1 MLPAARSAHKP
12 GCFANNPWSLS
23 DGLCVLASLQ
33 KQMKFLEQQQ
43 EDNRSSKEEA
53 RRLRNK
59 LKTMERGDPGPR
71 RLGCVPLL
79 SSKRKGGVLLCLLHL
94 PAPHAGTAGP
104 PYHVRLEAAALAFS
118 PAFFPGSCSP

>member
-12 GCFANNPWSLS
+12 GCFSNNPRSPP
-23 DGLCVLASLQ
+23 DGLRALASLQ

-59 LKTMERGDPGPR
+59 LKTMER
-71 RLGCVPLL
+71 
-79 SSKRKGGVLLCLLHL
+79 
-94 PAPHAGTAGP
+94 
-104 PYHVRLEAAALAFS
+104 
-118 PAFFPGSCSP
+118 

>member
-1 MLPAARSAHKP
+1 MLPAARSVHKP

-59 LKTMERGDPGPR
+59 LKTMER
-71 RLGCVPLL
+71 
-79 SSKRKGGVLLCLLHL
+79 
-94 PAPHAGTAGP
+94 
-104 PYHVRLEAAALAFS
+104 
-118 PAFFPGSCSP
+118 